1 MYFDEILEKAYVKA
15 DEPVDGE
22 IVLLPSGFKP
32 SIESNMVIS
41 TSDFEAV
48 LMAHRASEPASEA
61 VLTTIGKAC
70 RAGVRT
76 DATAQVWEK
85 LCARST
91 VLDRYT
97 ALCNAQIVGALDHL
111 GGEDEVQI
119 PPAGEEDVPSFDS
132 LSAYRTQRPAEQS
145 APVTEDK
152 DAVVLQTAEGDL
164 PDGAPDFPFGSGDLP
179 GQSEGVS
186 GFGMQSTGP
195 VSSAQVKYQVPGSD
209 GMNIYQ
215 DTKTVFPGYDA
226 EVPEGEE
233 APAPEPE
240 RPGVDTFGQAEE
252 TPLPGDGFPLGD
264 TGGASGSG
272 LLLDREGEGS
282 VPDHS
287 LLDSEGGAPIPGD
300 FPFAEGSGLPGA
312 ADDFVEFGQ
321 GDVNPGASASVL
333 EPEPVPEPVSE
344 QSGGIVAGDSR
355 VPDATQIGGL
365 GDKINPWDI
374 DDPLGGFPGG
384 ATGGGV
390 PLPEPDVPQ
399 GVQAFGIG
407 NLAQMAG
414 NAPGGGSE
422 GAPSGSELAP
432 QPHGSEGTGLPSGL
446 GDALEEGAGL
456 SPGAGFEALPSLG
469 ESTEQ
474 QQESAEDSMINH
486 ASALGSI
493 PNVELREEPAE
504 DHSEELQEIK
514 DLFGLFF
521 TRCKQYGVDKVVT
534 VKHPGCNEFALSL
547 VGTFPVLGS
556 QLGVSMAAHQ
566 GQMDAVAL
574 DLVNMLQ
581 IEAESAV
588 QAGDLEKAMQCGQ
601 PIYSIL
607 YE

>member
-15 DEPVDGE
+15 EEPIDGE

-41 TSDFEAV
+41 TADFEAI

-111 GGEDEVQI
+111 GGGDEAQI
-119 PPAGEEDVPSFDS
+119 SPAGEEDVPSFDS

-145 APVTEDK
+145 ASIIEDK
-152 DAVVLQTAEGDL
+152 DAVVLQAEEGDL
-164 PDGAPDFPFGSGDLP
+164 PSGAPDFPFGSGDLSGQP
-179 GQSEGVS
+179 GGVS
-186 GFGMQSTGP
+186 DFGMQSP
-195 VSSAQVKYQVPGSD
+195 DSVSPAQVKYQVPGSD

-215 DTKTVFPGYDA
+215 DTKTVFPRYDA

-240 RPGVDTFGQAEE
+240 RPGVDAFGQAEGA
-252 TPLPGDGFPLGD
+252 PLPGDGFPFGN
-264 TGGASGSG
+264 TGGASGSDS
-272 LLLDREGEGS
+272 LLCHEGEGP

-287 LLDSEGGAPIPGD
+287 ILGGEREASIPGD

-312 ADDFVEFGQ
+312 ADDFVGFNQ
-321 GDVNPGASASVL
+321 GDANPGASASAL
-333 EPEPVPEPVSE
+333 EPEPEPVPE
-344 QSGGIVAGDSR
+344 QSDGVGTGDSG
-355 VPDATQIGGL
+355 VPDAVQIGGL

-384 ATGGGV
+384 AAGGGV
-390 PLPEPDVPQ
+390 SVPEPDVPQ
-399 GVQAFGIG
+399 GVQTFGIG

-422 GAPSGSELAP
+422 GSLFGSELAP
-432 QPHGSEGTGLPSGL
+432 QPHGSEGAGLPSGS

-456 SPGAGFEALPSLG
+456 PPDAGFEAPPSLG
-469 ESTEQ
+469 EPTEQ
-474 QQESAEDSMINH
+474 QQESAEDGMIKH

-534 VKHPGCNEFALSL
+534 VQHPGCNEFALSL

-588 QAGDLEKAMQCGQ
+588 QAGDLERAMQCGQ